1 MMTTAYEQDGG
12 AGVPIQAARPGW
24 LAGLRIAMF
33 WLLLLAPLSLLAEV
47 LEAERQQ
54 VWKEL
59 VPRLDRAL
67 TLEERHDS
75 LPDRTWFSADKLSN
89 KRSINELLDQTVI
102 LLADVSARDYR
113 EQIRER
119 EQAIRTARAE
129 IARYRL
135 QRISAPQQSWWQ
147 KTAEDYQQA
156 MVEAEQRITRLQAEI
171 VQIRREFSA
180 RLQDYG
186 LHLDEEQLEF
196 LLSTVTGDALIDLGI
211 AFDNVKIMVY
221 QLENLLIESGEDLS
235 AARRYYG
242 MYAILLEALLRMHEG
257 VLENVAEY
265 QQRLEQ
271 ITDRT
276 RTLMGES
283 RRLSRVDERH
293 RAVLS
298 ANLEAQQLALRSAE
312 LYGQYLREQASAVA
326 QSQRQLQHDL
336 AVARNTYE
344 TVRVSG
350 ELVQMLQMGQQMLDN
365 LLARQVPTLFSFRNL
380 ELRHEFEQLTLK
392 LRQE

>member
-1 MMTTAYEQDGG
+1 MTTAYKQDDR
-12 AGVPIQAARPGW
+12 AGVTVQANWPGW
-24 LAGLRIAMF
+24 LAGLAVL
-33 WLLLLAPLSLLAEV
+33 WLVWLASLPLSAEV
-47 LEAERQQ
+47 LGPERQQ

-75 LPDRTWFSADKLSN
+75 LPDSTWFSADKLSN
-89 KRSINELLDQTVI
+89 QRSINELLDQTVT

-119 EQAIRTARAE
+119 EQAIRTASAE

-156 MVEAEQRITRLQAEI
+156 IVEAEQRITRLQAEI
-171 VQIRREFSA
+171 VQIRREFSV

-211 AFDNVKIMVY
+211 AFDNVKIMVH
-221 QLENLLIESGEDLS
+221 QLEDLLIESGEDLN

-257 VLENVAEY
+257 VLENVVEY

-271 ITDRT
+271 ITERT

-298 ANLEAQQLALRSAE
+298 ANLEAQQLALRSAR
-312 LYGQYLREQASAVA
+312 LYSEYLREQANAVV
-326 QSQRQLQHDL
+326 QSQRQLQYDL

-350 ELVQMLQMGQQMLDN
+350 ELVQMLQVGQHMLDD
-365 LLARQVPTLFSFRNL
+365 LLARQVPALFSFRNL
-380 ELRHEFEQLTLK
+380 ELRREFEQLTLK

>member
-1 MMTTAYEQDGG
+1 MVITAYKQNSC
-12 AGVPIQAARPGW
+12 AGVMIQMTRLGW
-24 LAGLRIAMF
+24 LAGLAMSG
-33 WLLLLAPLSLLAEV
+33 LLLLVPLPLLAEA
-47 LEAERQQ
+47 LEGERQQ
-54 VWKEL
+54 VWKAL
-59 VPRLDRAL
+59 VPRLDRTL

-75 LPDRTWFSADKLSN
+75 LPDRAWLSADKPSN
-89 KRSINELLDQTVI
+89 QRSINELLDQTVT
-102 LLADVSARDYR
+102 LLADVSARNYR

-147 KTAEDYQQA
+147 KTTDDYQQA
-156 MVEAEQRITRLQAEI
+156 MVEAEQRITQLQTDI
-171 VQIRREFSA
+171 VQIRREFA
-180 RLQDYG
+180 TQLQEYG
-186 LHLDEEQLEF
+186 LHLDDEQLEF
-196 LLSTVTGDALIDLGI
+196 LLSTVTGDALIDLGV
-211 AFDNVKIMVY
+211 AFDNVKLMVY
-221 QLENLLIESGEDLS
+221 QLEDLLIESGEDLN

-257 VLENVAEY
+257 VLENVVEY

-271 ITDRT
+271 ITERT

-298 ANLEAQQLALRSAE
+298 ANLEAQQLALRSAR
-312 LYGQYLREQASAVA
+312 LYSEYLREQANAVVH
-326 QSQRQLQHDL
+326 SQRQLQHDL

-350 ELVQMLQMGQQMLDN
+350 ELVQMLQVGQYMLDD

-380 ELRHEFEQLTLK
+380 ELRREFEQLTLK

>member
-1 MMTTAYEQDGG
+1 MVITAYKQNSR
-12 AGVPIQAARPGW
+12 AGVMVQVNRLGW
-24 LAGLRIAMF
+24 LAGLAMSG
-33 WLLLLAPLSLLAEV
+33 LLLLVPLPLLAEA

-75 LPDRTWFSADKLSN
+75 LPDRAWLSADKPSN
-89 KRSINELLDQTVI
+89 QRSINELLDQTVT
-102 LLADVSARDYR
+102 LLADVSVRNYR

-119 EQAIRTARAE
+119 EQAIRTARDE

-147 KTAEDYQQA
+147 KTTDDYQQA
-156 MVEAEQRITRLQAEI
+156 MVEAEQRITRLQADI
-171 VQIRREFSA
+171 VQIRRAFA
-180 RLQDYG
+180 TQLQDYG
-186 LHLDEEQLEF
+186 LHLDDEQLEF
-196 LLSTVTGDALIDLGI
+196 LLSTVTGDALIDLGV
-211 AFDNVKIMVY
+211 AFDNVKVMVY
-221 QLENLLIESGEDLS
+221 QLEDLLIESGEDLN

-257 VLENVAEY
+257 VLENVVEY

-271 ITDRT
+271 ITERT

-298 ANLEAQQLALRSAE
+298 ANLEAQQLALRSAR
-312 LYGQYLREQASAVA
+312 LYSEYLREQANAVV

-350 ELVQMLQMGQQMLDN
+350 ELVQMLQVGQHMLDD
-365 LLARQVPTLFSFRNL
+365 LLARQVPALFSFRNL
-380 ELRHEFEQLTLK
+380 ELRREFEQLTLK

>member
-1 MMTTAYEQDGG
+1 MMTTTYKQDDR
-12 AGVPIQAARPGW
+12 AGVTVQANWPGW
-24 LAGLRIAMF
+24 LAGLAVL
-33 WLLLLAPLSLLAEV
+33 WLVWLASLPLSAEV
-47 LEAERQQ
+47 LGPERQQ

-75 LPDRTWFSADKLSN
+75 LPDSTWFSADKLSN
-89 KRSINELLDQTVI
+89 QRSINELLDQTVT

-119 EQAIRTARAE
+119 EQAIRTASAE

-156 MVEAEQRITRLQAEI
+156 IVEAEQRITRLQAEI
-171 VQIRREFSA
+171 VQIRREFSV

-211 AFDNVKIMVY
+211 AFDNVKIMVH
-221 QLENLLIESGEDLS
+221 QLEDLLIESGEDLN

-257 VLENVAEY
+257 VLENVVEY

-271 ITDRT
+271 ITERT

-298 ANLEAQQLALRSAE
+298 ANLEAQQLALRSAR
-312 LYGQYLREQASAVA
+312 LYSEYLREQANAVV
-326 QSQRQLQHDL
+326 QSQRQLQYDL

-350 ELVQMLQMGQQMLDN
+350 ELVQMLQVGQHMLDD
-365 LLARQVPTLFSFRNL
+365 LLARQVPALFSFRNL
-380 ELRHEFEQLTLK
+380 ELRREFEQLTLK